1 MRTNR
6 IKIVIAASCLALLGL
21 IAIQVRWMNYS
32 RVLLD
37 EQFEHRVD
45 MALCNAV
52 QTTAEEPLKSTVGM
66 TCANSKEGCC
76 ADAVS
81 ESMILSDAQLR
92 KNLDRSLAFYDIN
105 LPYNVNVVNP
115 GQKKDNTAKA
125 YSCALDPLVV
135 DDTRRLELSFPTKQS
150 YLLGQMNVMIGSSI
164 LILSVILLVFFAASY
179 YLLKQKRLSDQNI
192 DFFNH
197 MAHEFKTP
205 LTNIKLAANL
215 LARKKPELKDD
226 QVLQVIGKE
235 SNHLI
240 HQIERFLQMASL
252 EFNKNPL
259 QRHSL
264 DLELLIREVIEDLTP
279 LIREKEAVVELEVKG
294 SLPPMTGDALHLRNA
309 FRNLIDNALKYCE
322 VKPNIQIALEVG
334 KNEQIQVAIRD
345 NGLGIC
351 ESELSSI
358 FKDFNRGEEA
368 TAKRFSGFGL
378 GLAYVKKIV
387 DLHKGVIAVDST
399 QKQGTCFSMSFPT
412 K

>member
-6 IKIVIAASCLALLGL
+6 IKLVIAAACLALLGL

-32 RVLLD
+32 RELLD

-52 QTTAEEPLKSTVGM
+52 QKTAQEPLKSTVGL
-66 TCANSKEGCC
+66 TCANLESGCC
-76 ADAVS
+76 ADNVPT
-81 ESMILSDAQLR
+81 SMILNDPQLR
-92 KNLDRSLAFYDIN
+92 QNLDQSLAFYGIK
-105 LPYNVNVVNP
+105 LPYSVNVLNP
-115 GQKKDNTAKA
+115 GKVVDHSATA
-125 YSCALDPLVV
+125 YSCALDPLVI
-135 DDTRRLELSFPTKQS
+135 DDTRRLSLNFPTKRGYILQR
-150 YLLGQMNVMIGSSI
+150 MNVMIGSSV
-164 LILSVILLVFFAASY
+164 LILSLILLVFFAASY
-179 YLLKQKRLSDQNI
+179 YLLKQKRLADQNL

-205 LTNIKLAANL
+205 LTNIKLAVGV
-215 LARKKPELKDD
+215 LARKKPELKED

-235 SNHLI
+235 SNDLI

-252 EFNKNPL
+252 EFNKSPL
-259 QRHSL
+259 QHQALSL
-264 DLELLIREVIEDLTP
+264 ENLIREVIEDLTP
-279 LIREKEAVVELEVKG
+279 LIREKDAVVELEVRG
-294 SLPPMTGDALHLRNA
+294 ALPNISGDALHLRNA

-322 VKPNIQIALEVG
+322 VKPNIQVLLEVN
-334 KNEQIQVAIRD
+334 KNKDIQVSIRD

-351 ESELSSI
+351 KTELASI
-358 FKDFNRGEEA
+358 FAAFKRGEEA
-368 TAKRFSGFGL
+368 AAKRFSGFGL

-387 DLHKGVIAVDST
+387 ELHQGAISVVSE

>member
-1 MRTNR
+1 MKKNR

-32 RVLLD
+32 RELLD

-52 QTTAEEPLKSTVGM
+52 QTTAGEPQKSTVVK
-66 TCANSKEGCC
+66 TCANIEAGCC
-76 ADAVS
+76 PEEVS
-81 ESMILSDAQLR
+81 ETMILSDAQLR
-92 KNLDRSLAFYDIN
+92 KNLDRSLAFYGIN
-105 LPYNVNVVNP
+105 LPYSVNVINP
-115 GQKKDNTAKA
+115 AQPNNPKVQA
-125 YSCALDPLVV
+125 YTCALDPLVV
-135 DDTRRLELSFPTKQS
+135 DDTRQLALNFPTKQGFI
-150 YLLGQMNVMIGSSI
+150 LQQMNVMIGSSI
-164 LILSVILLVFFAASY
+164 LILSVILLIFFIASY

-235 SNHLI
+235 SNQLI

-259 QRHSL
+259 QRQTL
-264 DLELLIREVIEDLTP
+264 DLEVLIREVIEDLTP

-294 SLPPMTGDALHLRNA
+294 ALPPMSGDVLHLRNA

-322 VKPNIQIALEVG
+322 VKPNIQVQLETL
-334 KNEQIQVAIRD
+334 KNEQIQVSIRD

-351 ESELSSI
+351 ESELNSI
-358 FKDFNRGEEA
+358 FAAFNRGEEA
-368 TAKRFSGFGL
+368 AAKRFSGFGL

-387 DLHKGVIAVDST
+387 DLHKGAIAVDSEL
-399 QKQGTCFSMSFPT
+399 KQGTCFSMSFPT

>member
-6 IKIVIAASCLALLGL
+6 IKIVIVASCLALLGL

-32 RVLLD
+32 RELLD

-52 QTTAEEPLKSTVGM
+52 QTTAEEPQKSTVGQ
-66 TCANSKEGCC
+66 TCASVKAGCC
-76 ADAVS
+76 AEEVS
-81 ESMILSDAQLR
+81 ENMILNDEQLR
-92 KNLDRSLAFYDIN
+92 KNLDRSLAFYGIN
-105 LPYNVNVVNP
+105 LPYSVNVINP
-115 GQKKDNTAKA
+115 AQPLNNKA
-125 YSCALDPLVV
+125 EAYTCALDPLVV
-135 DDTRRLELSFPTKQS
+135 DDTRQLALNFPTKQGFI
-150 YLLGQMNVMIGSSI
+150 LQQMNVMIGSSI
-164 LILSVILLVFFAASY
+164 LILSVILLVFFIASY

-205 LTNIKLAANL
+205 LTNIKLASNL

-226 QVLQVIGKE
+226 QILQVIGKE
-235 SNHLI
+235 SSQLI

-259 QRHSL
+259 QRQSL
-264 DLELLIREVIEDLTP
+264 DLEILIREVIEDLTP

-294 SLPPMTGDALHLRNA
+294 VLPPMSGDALHLRNA

-322 VKPNIQIALEVG
+322 VKPNVKVHLDMG
-334 KNEQIQVAIRD
+334 KNEQIQVSIRD

-351 ESELSSI
+351 ENDLGSI
-358 FKDFNRGEEA
+358 FAAFNRGEEA
-368 TAKRFSGFGL
+368 AAKRFSGFGL

-387 DLHKGVIAVDST
+387 DLHKGTIGVDSEH
-399 QKQGTCFSMSFPT
+399 KQGTCFSMSFPT

>member
-1 MRTNR
+1 MKKNR

-32 RVLLD
+32 RELLD

-52 QTTAEEPLKSTVGM
+52 QTTAGEPLKSTVVK
-66 TCANSKEGCC
+66 TCASIEAGCC
-76 ADAVS
+76 PEEVS
-81 ESMILSDAQLR
+81 ETMILSDVQLR
-92 KNLDRSLAFYDIN
+92 KNLDRSLAFYGIN
-105 LPYNVNVVNP
+105 LPYSVNVINP
-115 GQKKDNTAKA
+115 ALPDGSKVQA
-125 YSCALDPLVV
+125 YTCALGPLVV
-135 DDTRRLELSFPTKQS
+135 DDTRELALNFPTKQGFI
-150 YLLGQMNVMIGSSI
+150 LQQMNVMIGSSI
-164 LILSVILLVFFAASY
+164 MILSVILLIFFIASY
-179 YLLKQKRLSDQNI
+179 YLLKQKRLFDQNI

-235 SNHLI
+235 SNQLI

-259 QRHSL
+259 QRQIL
-264 DLELLIREVIEDLTP
+264 DLEVLIREVIEDLTP
-279 LIREKEAVVELEVKG
+279 LIREKEATVELHVKG
-294 SLPPMTGDALHLRNA
+294 ALPPMSGDVLHLRNA

-322 VKPNIQIALEVG
+322 VKPNIQVQLETL
-334 KNEQIQVAIRD
+334 KNEQIQVSIRD
-345 NGLGIC
+345 NGLGIGQ
-351 ESELSSI
+351 SELTSI
-358 FKDFNRGEEA
+358 FAAFNRGEEA
-368 TAKRFSGFGL
+368 AAKRFSGFGL

-387 DLHKGVIAVDST
+387 DLHKGAIAVDSEP
-399 QKQGTCFSMSFPT
+399 KQGTCFSMSFPT

>member
-66 TCANSKEGCC
+66 TCAMSKEGCC

-115 GQKKDNTAKA
+115 GQNNASKAKA

-226 QVLQVIGKE
+226 QVLQVISKE
-235 SNHLI
+235 SNQLI

-279 LIREKEAVVELEVKG
+279 LIREKDAVVELEVKG

-387 DLHKGVIAVDST
+387 DLHKGAIAVDST